1 MGNQRPARQ
10 IEGQPSHTSVVG
22 DARHGPGHIDERD
35 IAHGELHTLI
45 VLVDRRMAGDLKHN
59 LVMVPI
65 IKTNIL
71 VRALEPV
78 SIATDVHSR
87 QSAHAQAP
95 QPTGKG
101 VGLVT
106 LQGVPP
112 V

>member
-10 IEGQPSHTSVVG
+10 VHGQPSHAPAVG
-22 DARHGPGHIDERD
+22 DAHYGSGHIDERD

-45 VLVDRRMAGDLKHN
+45 VLVDRRLAGDLKHN

-65 IKTNIL
+65 VETNIP
-71 VRALEPV
+71 VGAFEPV
-78 SIATDVHSR
+78 GIATDIHCR
-87 QSAHAQAP
+87 QSAHAQTA

-101 VGLVT
+101 VELDT
-106 LQGVPP
+106 LQAMPP